1 DALGLPWSVV
11 MRTGDATA
19 RDRRMA
25 RQGRADVLVITPESL
40 ALLMTYPE
48 TQAQL
53 AGLRAVVVDEWH
65 ELIGNKRGVLL
76 QLCLARLRAWSAGVR
91 IWGLS
96 ATLGNPGQAR
106 DVLLPHC
113 PDAAIVAVGRRR
125 PLAVHTLLP
134 EAGERFPWAGHL
146 GLSQVQRVVAEVLQA
161 RTTLVFTNTRA
172 QAELWH
178 RALSSVWM
186 EDPSTLALHHGSL
199 DPALRRDAEGRL
211 RDGTVRCVVATS
223 SLDLGV
229 DFPTVDQVIQIGSPK
244 GMARLLQR

>member
-1 DALGLPWSVV
+1 LAVFGGPLLEALAAGDSTRSTAATAKRSAGRTRILWITPLRALVHDTVRALREPIDALGLPWSVV

-96 ATLGNPGQAR
+96 ATLG
-106 DVLLPHC
+106 
-113 PDAAIVAVGRRR
+113 
-125 PLAVHTLLP
+125 
-134 EAGERFPWAGHL
+134 
-146 GLSQVQRVVAEVLQA
+146 
-161 RTTLVFTNTRA
+161 
-172 QAELWH
+172 
-178 RALSSVWM
+178 
-186 EDPSTLALHHGSL
+186 
-199 DPALRRDAEGRL
+199 
-211 RDGTVRCVVATS
+211 
-223 SLDLGV
+223 
-229 DFPTVDQVIQIGSPK
+229 
-244 GMARLLQR
+244 